1 MDQLPRLRS
10 VFTEFLER
18 NAFTQEPVEL
28 YAPNNYFLALGGK
41 RLRPVMVLLA
51 NELYGGQVEDAL
63 PAAMAIEYF
72 HNFSLIHD
80 DVMDAAPLRRG
91 KPTIHEKYNLN
102 TAILSGDAL
111 LVYAYKY
118 IADVPIIHLKEI
130 LEIFNQTAIEVCE
143 GQQHDM
149 NFETRSDV
157 TEEEYL
163 WMIRQKTSVVLAA
176 ALQIGALIGGAT
188 RKDADLL
195 YDYAIDLG
203 VAFQIQDDIL
213 DCYGNAE
220 LVGKQP
226 GGDIIQN
233 KNTLLLIRARSYAA
247 NTADQRLS
255 EALSLADASMKQ
267 TKVEQVLALYDEW
280 GIRASVT
287 EKRNQLIESALKHLD
302 STSLPQK
309 QKDILA
315 QLVDHLVI
323 RTF

>member
-1 MDQLPRLRS
+1 MDQLALLRD
-10 VFTEFLER
+10 VFSTYLQSH
-18 NAFTQEPVEL
+18 AFSQEPVEL
-28 YAPNNYFLALGGK
+28 YEPNNYFLALGGK
-41 RLRPVMVLLA
+41 RLRPIMVLLG
-51 NELYGGQVEDAL
+51 NELYGGKAAEAL

-80 DVMDAAPLRRG
+80 DVMDDAPLRRG
-91 KPTIHEKYNLN
+91 KPTVHEKYGLN

-118 IADVPIIHLKEI
+118 IAEVPGRHLPEV
-130 LEIFNQTAIEVCE
+130 LNIFNQTAIEVCE
-143 GQQHDM
+143 GQQRDM
-149 NFETRSDV
+149 NFESRSDV
-157 TEEEYL
+157 SEEEYL
-163 WMIRQKTSVVLAA
+163 FMIRQKTSVVLAA
-176 ALQIGALIGGAT
+176 ALQIGAIIGGAS
-188 RKDADLL
+188 RKDADAL

-233 KNTLLLIRARSYAA
+233 KNTLLLIRAR
-247 NTADQRLS
+247 
-255 EALSLADASMKQ
+255 ADAQKVNDHRLAALLAQVSPVNKID
-267 TKVEQVLALYDEW
+267 KVEGVLALYNEW
-280 GIRASVT
+280 GIRESVT
-287 EKRNQLIESALKHLD
+287 AKRNSLIDSALHHLD
-302 STSLPQK
+302 STSLPQEK
-309 QKDILA
+309 KDILA

>member
-1 MDQLPRLRS
+1 MNQLALLRD
-10 VFTEFLER
+10 VFTAYLQSH
-18 NAFTQEPVEL
+18 AFTQEPVEL
-28 YAPNNYFLALGGK
+28 YEPNNYFLSLGGK
-41 RLRPVMVLLA
+41 RLRPIMVLLG
-51 NELYGGQVEDAL
+51 NELYGGKAEEAL

-91 KPTIHEKYNLN
+91 KQTVHEKYGLN

-118 IADVPIIHLKEI
+118 IAEVPARHLSEV
-130 LEIFNQTAIEVCE
+130 LNIFNQTAIEVCE
-143 GQQHDM
+143 GQQRDM
-149 NFETRSDV
+149 NFESREDV
-157 TEEEYL
+157 SEEEYL
-163 WMIRQKTSVVLAA
+163 FMIRQKTSVVLAA
-176 ALQIGALIGGAT
+176 ALQIGAIIGGAS
-188 RKDADLL
+188 RQDANAL
-195 YDYAIDLG
+195 YEYAIDLG

-213 DCYGNAE
+213 DCYGKAE

-233 KNTLLLIRARSYAA
+233 KNTLLLIRARAYAQQISDERLAALLTQA
-247 NTADQRLS
+247 NPISKT
-255 EALSLADASMKQ
+255 E
-267 TKVEQVLALYDEW
+267 KVEGVLALYNEW
-280 GIRASVT
+280 GIRESVT
-287 EKRNQLIESALKHLD
+287 AKRNSLIDSALRHLD
-302 STSLPQK
+302 GTSLPQA